1 MEDKREGE
9 EGGRG
14 VSKKTDRWEGEKKGK
29 REQIRLETMRG
40 VWEYGERVGQWESM
54 RVEDVRE

>member
-14 VSKKTDRWEGEKKGK
+14 ESKNTDRWEGEKKGK
-29 REQIRLETMRG
+29 REQIGLETIRG
-40 VWEYGERVGQWESM
+40 VWE
-54 RVEDVRE
+54 